1 MGILLT
7 QRSGLIIGNIAKL
20 FGFLMNWI
28 FEALNSIGIESIG
41 LCIILFTVIV
51 YTLLLPLT
59 IKQQKFTRISAVMNP
74 EIKKLQDKY
83 KGKKVILR
91 CDFNIGSLPLTS
103 LISPFSIRSRE
114 NA

>member
-41 LCIILFTVIV
+41 LSIILFTVIV

-59 IKQQKFTRISAVMNP
+59 IDISSGFILEKTKQILLKYFNNVEIESAFLP
-74 EIKKLQDKY
+74 TFIY
-83 KGKKVILR
+83 SS
-91 CDFNIGSLPLTS
+91 NIRGSNL
-103 LISPFSIRSRE
+103 
-114 NA
+114 

>member
-41 LCIILFTVIV
+41 LSIILFTVIAMAFIV
-51 YTLLLPLT
+51 FLVLLFGMLLS
-59 IKQQKFTRISAVMNP
+59 K
-74 EIKKLQDKY
+74 
-83 KGKKVILR
+83 
-91 CDFNIGSLPLTS
+91 
-103 LISPFSIRSRE
+103 LISLATNIVAELQYR
-114 NA
+114 A